1 MLAPSCKPCGLWR
14 TRDGEFKP
22 TVKITYT
29 ATNRSHHYPYA
40 TSLHRHGALHAFVAG
55 FSRLSPRSALPEIG
69 SRMKRHDFLQTLYV
83 LSDRAKVPQGVVSFL
98 DECSHRRL
106 DQASYRWAAES
117 DAFIYYRTT
126 GRNTAR
132 RLHREGS
139 KTLCILEEVNT
150 HVSVFHEILRDEYE
164 KLGLGKYV
172 VREKA
177 YQRLLECYDEAD
189 FILCPSSFVVRSFLA
204 KGFSPEKLLLVN
216 FGFRM
221 PSRAVTQARDYNPKE
236 AFRILYVGQL
246 HYRKGLRYAIEA
258 FRRLRHPHKEFV
270 IVGPTAA
277 VTGLEGVAIP
287 EGVRFAGIL
296 KGDELEQAYRT
307 ASIFVL
313 PTLEEGSALVQGEA
327 MAAGLP
333 VVTTTHSG
341 SDEFIRNGVEGIVVP
356 PADSAALCEAFSN
369 LASNPAL
376 AAAMS
381 IRARMAVQKTGDW
394 DLAAATLIKAI
405 ADKLSP

>member
-1 MLAPSCKPCGLWR
+1 L
-14 TRDGEFKP
+14 
-22 TVKITYT
+22 KITYT

-69 SRMKRHDFLQTLYV
+69 SRLKRHDFLQTLFV
-83 LSDRAKVPQGVVSFL
+83 LSDRAKLPQGAVSFL
-98 DECSHRRL
+98 DECSHQRL
-106 DQASYRWAAES
+106 DHASYRWAAES
-117 DAFIYYRTT
+117 DAFVYYRTT

-150 HVSVFHEILRDEYE
+150 HVSVFHEILREEYE
-164 KLGLGKYV
+164 KLGLGKYQ
-172 VREKA
+172 VREPA
-177 YQRLLECYDEAD
+177 YRRLLECYDEAD

-204 KGFSPEKLLLVN
+204 KGFAPEKLMLVN

-221 PSRAVTQARDYNPKE
+221 PPRADVPPPTDKTDE
-236 AFRILYVGQL
+236 TFRILYVGQL

-258 FRRLRHPHKEFV
+258 FRSLSHPRKEFV
-270 IVGPTAA
+270 IVGPTTVA
-277 VTGLEGVAIP
+277 TGLENVSIP

-327 MAAGLP
+327 LAAGLP

-341 SDEFIRNGVEGIVVP
+341 SDEFIRDGVEGFVVP
-356 PADSAALCEAFSN
+356 PADSSALLDAFTN
-369 LASNPAL
+369 LASNPDVV
-376 AAAMS
+376 AAMS
-381 IRARMAVQKTGDW
+381 GRARLAVERIGDW
-394 DLAAATLIKAI
+394 DVAAGKLIAAI
-405 ADKLSP
+405 TDKLSRKAAMV